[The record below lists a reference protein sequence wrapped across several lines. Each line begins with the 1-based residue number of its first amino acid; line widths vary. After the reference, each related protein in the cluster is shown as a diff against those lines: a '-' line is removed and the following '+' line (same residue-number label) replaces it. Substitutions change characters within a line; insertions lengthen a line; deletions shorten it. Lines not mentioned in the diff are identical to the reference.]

1 MKDNIKASHAPT
13 PWKIN
18 RISRW
23 HDGTPQEFDLLA
35 VVSSQGHQ
43 LATTHDCKPQSIA
56 TANLIA
62 ASPDLLNALKALM
75 VTEHMLRDENCEVMR
90 NAKLAIQKAEGK

>member
-1 MKDNIKASHAPT
+1 MKALHAPK
-13 PWKIN
+13 PWKVN

-23 HDGTPQEFDLLA
+23 YDGTPQEEFDLLE

-43 LATTHDCKPQSIA
+43 LAITHDCKPQSIA

-62 ASPDLLNALKALM
+62 SAPDLLDALKALM
-75 VTEHMLRDENCEVMR
+75 VTEHMLRDQNCEVMR
-90 NAKLAIQKAEGK
+90 NAKLAIKKAEGK